1 MTDDTRP
8 LWSPG
13 SGRSAMCLIG
23 MHRSGT
29 SLAARVL
36 SLLGVSLGA
45 PEGLLP
51 PGPDNPAGYW
61 ENKSIQEFD
70 DELLAALGGAWDQ
83 PPLLAPGWPADAEL
97 APFRDRARQILD
109 TDFALDG
116 TPAADARWI
125 GFKDPRVSLLLPF
138 WRTVLDIGTTI
149 VVVRDPREVA
159 GSLATRNDI
168 DPAQAATL
176 WMRYLFAATAADP
189 GHLLL
194 THRQLFD
201 DLDAT
206 VAQMTSH
213 LGLPEPDADV
223 QAAIAAHVD
232 PDLRHHQAQGPRP
245 DPNPVMELALTVWDD
260 GRPDLTALSP
270 TLIDA
275 IGQGWLRPAADGEV
289 VAAARAEAVSFKEQL
304 KRRNEKV
311 RALEAALQAKAAEA
325 GRPAEAG

>member
-1 MTDDTRP
+1 MTDDAT

-13 SGRSAMCLIG
+13 AGRSAMCLIG

-29 SLAARVL
+29 SLAARML
-36 SLLGVSLGA
+36 SLLGVSLGSA
-45 PEGLLP
+45 EGLLP

-70 DELLAALGGAWDQ
+70 DELLAALGGSWDQ
-83 PPLLAPGWPADAEL
+83 PPVLVPGWEAGPDL
-97 APFRDRARQILD
+97 GPHRQRARQILD
-109 TDFALDG
+109 TDFTLDG
-116 TPAADARWI
+116 TAAADARWI

-138 WRTVLDIGTTI
+138 WRTVLPIDTTI

-159 GSLATRNDI
+159 GSLASRNEI

-201 DLDAT
+201 DLDGT
-206 VAQMTSH
+206 LAQMTGH
-213 LGLPEPDADV
+213 LGLPPVPPDARS
-223 QAAIAAHVD
+223 AIASHVD
-232 PDLRHHQAQGPRP
+232 PDLRHHQATGPRP
-245 DPNPVMELALTVWDD
+245 DENPVMELALTVWND
-260 GRPDLTALSP
+260 GRPDLTALAP
-270 TLIDA
+270 ALADA
-275 IGQGWLRPAADGEV
+275 IGQGWLRPAADGEAL
-289 VAAARAEAVSFKEQL
+289 AAARAEAVSFKEQL

-311 RALEAALQAKAAEA
+311 RDLEAALQARAAGT
-325 GRPAEAG
+325 GRSQEPG

>member
-1 MTDDTRP
+1 MTDAHGGDGRDP
-8 LWSPG
+8 LWDPG

-29 SLAARVL
+29 SLAARIL
-36 SLLGVSLGA
+36 SLLGVSLGS
-45 PEGLLP
+45 PDGLLP

-70 DELLAALGGAWDQ
+70 DELLAAIGGAWDQ
-83 PPLLAPGWPADAEL
+83 PPVLAPGWELDPALD
-97 APFRDRARQILD
+97 PHRARAVEILD
-109 TDFALDG
+109 VDFALDG
-116 TPAADARWI
+116 TADAAARWI

-138 WRTVLDIGTTI
+138 WRTVLTIDTTI

-194 THRQLFD
+194 THPQLFD
-201 DLDAT
+201 DLDTT
-206 VAQMTSH
+206 VAQITDH
-213 LGLPEPDADV
+213 LGLP
-223 QAAIAAHVD
+223 AISPAVRAEVAAHVD
-232 PDLRHHQAQGPRP
+232 PGLRHHQAGGDRP
-245 DPNPVMELALTVWDD
+245 EENPVMELALAVWND
-260 GRPDLTALSP
+260 GAPDLEALSSV
-270 TLIDA
+270 LVDA
-275 IGQGWLRPAADGEV
+275 VGQGWLRPAADGD
-289 VAAARAEAVSFKEQL
+289 ALATARAEAVSFKEQL

-311 RALEAALQAKAAEA
+311 RSLEAALQAKNRES
-325 GRPAEAG
+325 G

>member
-29 SLAARVL
+29 SLAARML
-36 SLLGVSLGA
+36 SLLGVSLGS

-83 PPLLAPGWPADAEL
+83 PPVLAPGWELDPQL
-97 APFRDRARQILD
+97 APHRIRAEAILAS
-109 TDFALDG
+109 DFAAGSGPDSG
-116 TPAADARWI
+116 SGDAGWI

-138 WRTVLDIGTTI
+138 WRTVLPIATTI

-168 DPAQAATL
+168 DPGQAAAL
-176 WMRYLFAATAADP
+176 WMRYLLSATAADP

-201 DLDAT
+201 ALDAT
-206 VAQMTSH
+206 LAQITGH
-213 LGLPEPDADV
+213 LGLPAVTPEIRA
-223 QAAIAAHVD
+223 QIAAHVD
-232 PDLRHHQAQGPRP
+232 PDLRHHQATGTRP
-245 DPNPVMELALTVWDD
+245 DAHPVMELALGIWND
-260 GRPDLTALSP
+260 GTPDLAALP
-270 TLIDA
+270 PALVDA
-275 IGQGWLRPAADGEV
+275 VAQGWLRPAADGQAL
-289 VAAARAEAVSFKEQL
+289 AAARAEAVSFKEQL

-311 RALEAALQAKAAEA
+311 RSLEAALVARET
-325 GRPAEAG
+325 G

>member
-1 MTDDTRP
+1 MADPSSLR
-8 LWSPG
+8 WSAGP
-13 SGRSAMCLIG
+13 GRSAMCLIG

-29 SLAARVL
+29 SLAARML
-36 SLLGVSLGA
+36 SLLGVSLGS

-70 DELLAALGGAWDQ
+70 DELFAALGGAWDQ
-83 PPLLAPGWPADAEL
+83 PPVLAPGWQDDPAL
-97 APFRDRARQILD
+97 APHRDRARQILD
-109 TDFALDG
+109 TDFTLDG
-116 TPAADARWI
+116 TTAADARWI

-138 WRTVLDIGTTI
+138 WRTVLDIETTI

-168 DPAQAATL
+168 GPAQAATL
-176 WMRYLFAATAADP
+176 WMRYLFAATSADP

-206 VAQMTSH
+206 VTQMTAH
-213 LGLPEPDADV
+213 LGLPEPDPDV
-223 QAAIAAHVD
+223 RAAIAAHVD
-232 PDLRHHQAQGPRP
+232 PELRHHQAAGSRP
-245 DPNPVMELALTVWDD
+245 DDNPVMELALTVWDD
-260 GRPDLTALSP
+260 GRPDLTALSA
-270 TLIDA
+270 TLVEA
-275 IGQGWLRPAADGEV
+275 VGQGWLRPAADGEAL
-289 VAAARAEAVSFKEQL
+289 AAARAEAVSFKEQL

-311 RALEAALQAKAAEA
+311 RALEAALQARAEA
-325 GRPAEAG
+325 RPPAEGR